1 MLSALRTGGAFD
13 GSSLRSAVTGDQ
25 TMNFDCGSGLGRA
38 AICGEIPRPV
48 GRGAVEEEYLLQPF
62 HVATVEKC
70 GELQPSV

>member
-1 MLSALRTGGAFD
+1 
-13 GSSLRSAVTGDQ
+13 
-25 TMNFDCGSGLGRA
+25 MNFDCGSGLGRA